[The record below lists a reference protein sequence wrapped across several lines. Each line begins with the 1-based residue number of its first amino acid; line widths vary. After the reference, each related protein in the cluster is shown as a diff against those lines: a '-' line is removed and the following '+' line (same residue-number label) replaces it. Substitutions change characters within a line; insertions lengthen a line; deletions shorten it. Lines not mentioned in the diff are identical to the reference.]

1 MCLVSHRSRWVGQ
14 LLLVY
19 ACAHGEDL
27 AYQEWL
33 SRRGQEECEALCRVR
48 LVYAR
53 VHLPGVGTVWYTPGR
68 FFRHAGCAR
77 ARGGGG
83 ICLVCFHL
91 GAEGEVTHLGA
102 GAMGYCCMSVL
113 SWLV

>member
-1 MCLVSHRSRWVGQ
+1 MSTDGVC
-14 LLLVY
+14 
-19 ACAHGEDL
+19 
-27 AYQEWL
+27 
-33 SRRGQEECEALCRVR
+33 LCRVR
-48 LVYAR
+48 LVFSCVY
-53 VHLPGVGTVWYTPGR
+53 LPGVGAAWYAPSR